1 MAYYAAGHPHDDL
14 GAADHE
20 HRASHQHRV
29 REAVP
34 ARQQSGQ
41 GLLGGAGPV
50 RPQLRAQPGEVL
62 LRHRDR
68 HLQLRREH
76 LPPVP
81 GERRAEEGHEGKH
94 HVKGGPTMNKA
105 FNATRGERAFDVVN
119 ILIMLLL
126 VVVTLYP
133 FLNVLAISL
142 NNSQDTVRGG
152 IGLWPRQFTLEN
164 YKVIFAYEGLLQGF
178 KVSILRTVVGTVL
191 GLLSA
196 SMLAFTLSRADF
208 QARRFVSVFLALT
221 MYFSGGLIP
230 VYILMRDLHLIGT
243 FWVYVLP
250 GMVGAFNVFVIRS
263 FIDGLPFALQESA
276 KLDGANDFTIY
287 WRIILPLAKPALA
300 TIALF
305 LAVGQWNAFLD
316 TYLYNGSSETWT
328 TLQYELMK
336 VLQSTQQGGAN
347 MRTSNEDMTKL
358 MNQVSPESIKM
369 AITIV
374 VTVPILAVYPFLQ
387 RYFVGGM
394 TLGAVKA

>member
-1 MAYYAAGHPHDDL
+1 
-14 GAADHE
+14 
-20 HRASHQHRV
+20 
-29 REAVP
+29 
-34 ARQQSGQ
+34 
-41 GLLGGAGPV
+41 
-50 RPQLRAQPGEVL
+50 
-62 LRHRDR
+62 
-68 HLQLRREH
+68 
-76 LPPVP
+76 
-81 GERRAEEGHEGKH
+81 
-94 HVKGGPTMNKA
+94 MNKA